1 MPTYRVDL
9 AYDGTHFHGYAKN
22 RNVRTVQGEVE
33 TALATVFGH
42 PVDSVCAGRTDAGV
56 HARQQ
61 VVSFSSDIS
70 MDTDRIHRSLTA
82 MLGPEIVA
90 LDAMVVPDDFSA
102 RFSATM
108 RAYRYR
114 VLTGPKP
121 DPLRRF
127 TTWHQPFDLDVDAMN
142 RSAGHLTGAHDFAS
156 FCRQAPK
163 RTSVRTVLSA
173 SWVRVEDVCELR
185 ISARAPFEASLN
197 ASAPAADTATPV
209 APKPTANAAAA
220 ATASIRASSEAVTTT
235 PPMPARTPV
244 PPTSA
249 ISAALI
255 CMSYPCSISISLLKR
270 ASSPASEPSKT
281 REPT

>member
-9 AYDGTHFHGYAKN
+9 AYDGTHFHGYAKK

-185 ISARAPFEASLN
+185 ISARAFCQQMVRSITGLGVEVGRGRVDADAVPAIIEARDRH
-197 ASAPAADTATPV
+197 ACPQIAPPV
-209 APKPTANAAAA
+209 GLVLWEVAFD
-220 ATASIRASSEAVTTT
+220 
-235 PPMPARTPV
+235 
-244 PPTSA
+244 
-249 ISAALI
+249 
-255 CMSYPCSISISLLKR
+255 
-270 ASSPASEPSKT
+270 
-281 REPT
+281 